1 MEGDGS
7 EMKTIWLL
15 PLLII
20 LVSPLACQE
29 SVTPSLSARQEASP
43 EEHSTQE
50 QGDVHPPSEEP
61 VQSVDDALLERL
73 YQLRYKGDLDELV
86 ERRIIRMLVV
96 SSPMFYFLDGA
107 RQRGVTYEGAK
118 EFEKYLNRKLRTGQ
132 FPVHIVLMPVRR
144 RELIAGLVEGR
155 GDISAANLT
164 VTPERSKL
172 VDFTRPVYPNVSEI
186 IVTGPSAPK
195 LESIDDLAGREV
207 HVRASSSYYASLV
220 RLNQTFR
227 KSGKPD
233 IVLVPADE
241 NLEDE
246 EILEMV
252 NADLI
257 QISVIDSHKADFWQD
272 IFDKIKVHLELAV
285 NSGGNIAW
293 ALRKESPKLR
303 KLLDEFIARHAK
315 GTLFGNMMLKRY
327 LRDNKWIRNPL
338 AQQEHKKFLR
348 VVDIFKKY
356 GDQYDIPH
364 LLVTAQAYQESHLN
378 QNLRSSAGAV
388 GVMQIRP
395 ETAAGSPI
403 NIPRI
408 EELENNVHAGV
419 KYLRFVTDTYFKDES
434 ITEMD
439 KTLLALA
446 SYNAGP
452 NRIARLR
459 KKAAARGLDPNRW
472 FQSVELV
479 APRQTVQYVSNIYRY
494 YLAYKTLPTKEE

>member
-1 MEGDGS
+1 
-7 EMKTIWLL
+7 
-15 PLLII
+15 
-20 LVSPLACQE
+20 
-29 SVTPSLSARQEASP
+29 
-43 EEHSTQE
+43 
-50 QGDVHPPSEEP
+50 
-61 VQSVDDALLERL
+61 
-73 YQLRYKGDLDELV
+73 LRYTGDLDELAK
-86 ERRIIRMLVV
+86 RRIIRMLVV

-118 EFEKYLNRKLRTGQ
+118 EFEKFLNKKLGTGK
-132 FPVHIVLMPVRR
+132 FPVHIVLMPVGRS
-144 RELIAGLVEGR
+144 ELITGLVEGR

-164 VTPERSKL
+164 ATPERSKL

-195 LESIDDLAGREV
+195 LSSIDDLAGREV
-207 HVRASSSYYASLV
+207 HVRASSSYYESLK
-220 RLNQTFR
+220 RLKEIFR
-227 KSGKPD
+227 ESGKPD

-246 EILEMV
+246 DILEMV

-272 IFDKIKVHLELAV
+272 IFDKIRVRPDLVV

-315 GTLFGNMMLKRY
+315 GTLFGNIMLKRY
-327 LRDNKWIRNPL
+327 LRDNKWVRNPL
-338 AQQEHKKFLR
+338 AQQERKKFLR
-348 VVDIFKKY
+348 VVDLFKKY
-356 GDQYDIPH
+356 GDQYDLPH
-364 LLVTAQAYQESHLN
+364 LLATAQAYQESHLN

-388 GVMQIRP
+388 GVMQIKP

-403 NIPRI
+403 NIPDI
-408 EELENNVHAGV
+408 EKLENNVHAGV
-419 KYLRFVTDTYFKDES
+419 KYLRFITDTYLKDES
-434 ITEMD
+434 MTEMD
-439 KTLLALA
+439 RTLLAFA

-472 FQSVELV
+472 FQSVELL
-479 APRQTVQYVSNIYRY
+479 APRETVQYVSNIYKY
-494 YLAYKTLPTKEE
+494 YLAYKTLRPDEG